1 VTVDHACI
9 HCNDSN
15 RNTLQHTATYYNTLQ
30 HSHRDDH
37 ERGADLKDEELID
50 FKGKHVAIVEAMQI
64 DLRKSRQDNARL
76 EPLVQEL
83 QAEVHDHKEQVDSLR
98 KVKMLES
105 QLHRHCIKV
114 KIVAS

>member
-1 VTVDHACI
+1 
-9 HCNDSN
+9 
-15 RNTLQHTATYYNTLQ
+15 
-30 HSHRDDH
+30 
-37 ERGADLKDEELID
+37 
-50 FKGKHVAIVEAMQI
+50 MQI

-105 QLHRHCIKV
+105 QLHRF
-114 KIVAS
+114 